1 MGTRTK
7 EGAHLS
13 RLLISYDLR
22 KPNYTE
28 KDYEKLYAEM
38 ERLGAKHIQDSVWA
52 IQSEE
57 KCGAIIEVL
66 KKHMHSMDRLLVAR
80 IDGFEN
86 VNGITRLSSV

>member
-1 MGTRTK
+1 M
-7 EGAHLS
+7 S

-28 KDYEKLYAEM
+28 EDYEELYAEL
-38 ERLGAKHIQDSVWA
+38 ETLGAKHIQDSVWA

-57 KCGAIIEVL
+57 KCGAIVEIL
-66 KKHMHSMDRLLVAR
+66 KKHMHSRDRLLVAR

-86 VNGITRLSSV
+86 VNGITRLDSV